1 MLYKTFVISLKRRP
15 DRRAKIKDLFI
26 KNNLKF
32 SFYDAIDGR
41 DLIVTDEIEELF
53 LNNEFEEWGIIK
65 ECIYGNTLTHL
76 NLLKE
81 CSEQNLPYFIF
92 EDDVKIKKDINFTFE
107 SIVEKQLDAFWLI
120 DLEPSSLAYVVWPE
134 GAKKIH
140 DWMMNVGKADKGM
153 DWKLLE
159 IKNTNLLN
167 SDKIWDEYFY
177 QVPGEDSDIA
187 PNGYNLIQNKI

>member
-1 MLYKTFVISLKRRP
+1 MDYKIFVISLKRRQ
-15 DRRAKIKDLFI
+15 DRREKISELFE

-107 SIVEKQLDAFWLI
+107 SIVEKKLDVFWLI

-159 IKNTNLLN
+159 IKNTNLLY

>member
-1 MLYKTFVISLKRRP
+1 MDYKIFVISLKRRQ
-15 DRRAKIKDLFI
+15 DRREKISELFE

-92 EDDVKIKKDINFTFE
+92 EDD
-107 SIVEKQLDAFWLI
+107 
-120 DLEPSSLAYVVWPE
+120 DL
-134 GAKKIH
+134 
-140 DWMMNVGKADKGM
+140 
-153 DWKLLE
+153 
-159 IKNTNLLN
+159 KN
-167 SDKIWDEYFY
+167 
-177 QVPGEDSDIA
+177 
-187 PNGYNLIQNKI
+187 

>member
-1 MLYKTFVISLKRRP
+1 MLYKTFVISLKRRQ
-15 DRRAKIKDLFI
+15 DRREKISELFE

-53 LNNEFEEWGIIK
+53 LNNEFEDWGIIK

-76 NLLKE
+76 KLLKE

-92 EDDVKIKKDINFTFE
+92 EDDVKIKKNINFTFE

-140 DWMMNVGKADKGM
+140 DWIMNVGKADKGM

-159 IKNTNLLN
+159 IKNTNLLY